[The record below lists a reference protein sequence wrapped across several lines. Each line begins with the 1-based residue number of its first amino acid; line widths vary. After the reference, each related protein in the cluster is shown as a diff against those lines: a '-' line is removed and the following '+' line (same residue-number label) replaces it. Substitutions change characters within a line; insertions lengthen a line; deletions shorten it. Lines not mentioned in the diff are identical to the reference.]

1 MNSNPHM
8 AGGSGAK
15 ATQASQSMGLKNFPD
30 SVNSSFG
37 AGLADQNYNSSS
49 DEDLAEEGKSSSG
62 STTVQ

>member
-1 MNSNPHM
+1 
-8 AGGSGAK
+8 
-15 ATQASQSMGLKNFPD
+15 MGLKNFPD